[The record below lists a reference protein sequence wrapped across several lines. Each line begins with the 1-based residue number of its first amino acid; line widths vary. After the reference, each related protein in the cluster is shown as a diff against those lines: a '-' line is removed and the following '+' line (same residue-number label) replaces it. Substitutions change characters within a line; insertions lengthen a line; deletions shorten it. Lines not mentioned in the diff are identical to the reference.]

1 MAAASLVLL
10 KKQVN
15 ADDFTADDV
24 YLQHLLDTAKAHVIR
39 STARTEAELIE
50 MGDGTN
56 LPDEI
61 SHAIL
66 MIAAHWYNQRESD
79 AGVQMHAVPDALQA
93 LIKPFRRLVK
103 DETE

>member
-1 MAAASLVLL
+1 MATANLALL
-10 KKQVN
+10 KMHVN
-15 ADDFTADDV
+15 ANDFTDDDA
-24 YLQHLLDTAKAHVIR
+24 YLQHLLDTAKSHVIR
-39 STARTEAELIE
+39 STRRTEAELIE

-61 SHAIL
+61 NHAIL

-79 AGVQMHAVPDALQA
+79 AGVQMHAVPDSLQA
-93 LIKPFRRLVK
+93 LTKPFRRLVE